1 MYILSFF
8 IDSLAF
14 LIRNGI
20 AHLIVYF
27 ILAAFCTLI
36 FLLSLSSIFYIKLH
50 GHKDHTYI
58 FDEEKITH
66 IYDEVKKQY
75 YYKQFKKVYTL
86 KRYMYFKKVA
96 RFYINTDK
104 LSKKEKNYIITCI
117 NK

>member
-66 IYDEVKKQY
+66 IYYEVKKQY
-75 YYKQFKKVYTL
+75 YYKQ
-86 KRYMYFKKVA
+86 FKKVA